1 MEMRFDIPFQQLLS
15 LVKALTPN
23 QRERLRQELD
33 ENTPNQEEH
42 NEFIDFLLK
51 GPVYSKSDIIQNSPT
66 TVDKSLG
73 HFCKFVIKTFLD
85 TLNRITFG

>member
-33 ENTPNQEEH
+33 ESTPKQEEN
-42 NEFIDFLLK
+42 NEFIDLLLN
-51 GPVYSKSDIIQNSPT
+51 GPVYSKSDIKIIEDNGNSISAWRT
-66 TVDKSLG
+66 EK
-73 HFCKFVIKTFLD
+73 
-85 TLNRITFG
+85 

>member
-33 ENTPNQEEH
+33 ESTPKQEEN
-42 NEFIDFLLK
+42 NEFIDFLLS
-51 GPVYSKSDIIQNSPT
+51 GPVYSKSDIKIIEQNANSISAWRT
-66 TVDKSLG
+66 EK
-73 HFCKFVIKTFLD
+73 
-85 TLNRITFG
+85 

>member
-51 GPVYSKSDIIQNSPT
+51 GPVYSKSDIKTIEENA
-66 TVDKSLG
+66 KSISAWRTE
-73 HFCKFVIKTFLD
+73 K
-85 TLNRITFG
+85 